1 MAKKNIGGKKEDNSL
16 FKVISIIL
24 IIFIAFFLIG
34 YFLKDSGNNIVYN
47 DINFVR
53 SGDVWVGE
61 FKYFGKYY
69 KVPFYYSPEEVG
81 AVIVNTDATDPIL
94 QIDRSKGW
102 FIVSV
107 DPDIPAFMGVAG
119 TQIARVT
126 GTRYG
131 LLNIPTKAAF
141 YSTPDFETEEP
152 IIDCS
157 QAQPNLVVLHLQ
169 IGEENSIIR
178 EGYCITLTAVDKEGA
193 YMAADRFVY
202 ELLKI
207 M

>member
-1 MAKKNIGGKKEDNSL
+1 MVKKNIGGRKEDNSL
-16 FKVISIIL
+16 FKIISIIL
-24 IIFIAFFLIG
+24 LVFVAFFLIG
-34 YFLKDSGNNIVYN
+34 YFLKDSGNTVVYN
-47 DINFVR
+47 DITFR
-53 SGDVWVGE
+53 KSGDIWVGE
-61 FKYFGKYY
+61 FKYFGQYY
-69 KVPFYYSPEEVG
+69 KVPFYYNPYEVEDI
-81 AVIVNTDATDPIL
+81 IVNTDATDPIL
-94 QIDRSKGW
+94 QIDRSRGW

-107 DPDIPAFMGVAG
+107 DPDIPAYMGVAG

-141 YSTPDFETEEP
+141 YSTPEFETEEP

-157 QAQPNLVVLHLQ
+157 QSHHNLVVLHLQ
-169 IGEENSIIR
+169 VGEENSIIR
-178 EGYCITLTAVDKEGA
+178 DGYCITLTATDKDGA
-193 YMAADRFVY
+193 FMAADRFVF

>member
-1 MAKKNIGGKKEDNSL
+1 MVKKNIGGRKEDDSL

-24 IIFIAFFLIG
+24 LVFVAFFLAG
-34 YFLKDSGNNIVYN
+34 YFLKDSGNTVVYN
-47 DINFVR
+47 DITFR
-53 SGDVWVGE
+53 KSGDVWVGE
-61 FKYFGKYY
+61 FKYFGQYY
-69 KVPFYYSPEEVG
+69 KVPFYYNPNEVLDI
-81 AVIVNTDATDPIL
+81 IVNTDATDPIL
-94 QIDRSKGW
+94 QIDRSRGW

-107 DPDIPAFMGVAG
+107 DPDIPAYMGVAG

-141 YSTPDFETEEP
+141 YSTPNFETEEP

-157 QAQPNLVVLHLQ
+157 QAYHNLVVLHLQ
-169 IGEENSIIR
+169 VGEENSIIR
-178 EGYCITLTAVDKEGA
+178 EGYCITLTAIDKEGA

-207 M
+207 I

>member
-1 MAKKNIGGKKEDNSL
+1 MVKKNIGGNKEDNSL

-24 IIFIAFFLIG
+24 LVFLAFFLTG
-34 YFLKDSGNNIVYN
+34 YFLKDAGNTVVYN
-47 DINFVR
+47 DITFQK

-61 FKYFGKYY
+61 FKYSGQYY
-69 KVPFYYSPEEVG
+69 KVPFYYNPTEVSDI
-81 AVIVNTDATDPIL
+81 IVNTDAIDPIL
-94 QIDRSKGW
+94 QIDRSRGW

-131 LLNIPTKAAF
+131 LLNIPTKAVF

-152 IIDCS
+152 IINCS
-157 QAQPNLVVLHLQ
+157 QANHNLVVLHLQ
-169 IGEENSIIR
+169 VGEENSIIR
-178 EGYCITLTAVDKEGA
+178 DGYCITLTAIDKDGA
-193 YMAADRFVY
+193 YMTADRFVF